1 MVQRAGR
8 LPHQYRSGEG
18 RLTILSLD
26 YAPSLKRTEASVVTK
41 VRRLRPPCRM
51 HVSVGQKVEAGRTLA
66 ILEEPGQSHM
76 IVLGDTNLAM
86 PADILLT
93 YLGFDYIGCVRKRT
107 GEHVSKGEILARRK
121 PLASKERIYRS
132 PYEGVLYLLRE
143 PGVVGIRE
151 IREIN
156 VTAFIPG
163 TVSSIVP
170 DREIALE
177 TPAAVIQ
184 GTYGI
189 GGETSGEL
197 RVVVDSPSQ
206 IARVDVLTPHDKDR
220 ILVCGSSLQTGFLE
234 KAKNVGARGIVVAG
248 MSDEELSSF
257 VGFGPGMITGN
268 ERVGLTLIMT
278 EGFGGLPMLD
288 TTFDILKRFQ
298 GKVAYIN
305 GSTQMR
311 AGVLRP
317 EVIIPRDDLTIE
329 DCRRTP
335 SNSKELGIGR
345 RVRILGGQYFGR
357 VGLVSSSPTVT
368 RLETGSETQTFKV
381 ELEGLGSKLIPRSN
395 VEPLD

>member
-1 MVQRAGR
+1 V
-8 LPHQYRSGEG
+8 
-18 RLTILSLD
+18 TILSLD
-26 YAPSLKRTEASVVTK
+26 FAGLKRTEASVVTK
-41 VRRLRPPCRM
+41 VRRLRPPCRI

-66 ILEEPGQSHM
+66 IVEEPGQGRM
-76 IVLGDTNLAM
+76 ILLGDTHLAM

-93 YLGFDYIGCVRKRT
+93 YLGFDYISCVQKKT

-132 PYEGVLYLLRE
+132 PYGGIIYLLRE

-151 IREIN
+151 IREVN

-163 TVSSIVP
+163 TVSNIIP

-177 TPAAVIQ
+177 TPAAVVQ

-197 RVVVDSPSQ
+197 HMVVDSPTQ
-206 IARVDVLTPHDKDR
+206 VARVDVLTPNDEGR
-220 ILVCGSSLQTGFLE
+220 ILVCGSSLQAGFLE
-234 KAKNVGARGIVVAG
+234 KAKNIGVKGIIVAG
-248 MSDEELSSF
+248 LSDEELSRF
-257 VGFGPGMITGN
+257 VGFGPGMITGS
-268 ERVGLTLIMT
+268 EHVGLTLIMT

-298 GKVAYIN
+298 GRIAYIN

-311 AGVLRP
+311 AGVMRP
-317 EVIIPRDDLTIE
+317 EIIIPRDDLTVE

-335 SNSKELGIGR
+335 SNSKELGIGT
-345 RVRILGGQYFGR
+345 RVRILGGPYFGR
-357 VGLVSSSPTVT
+357 VGLVSSSPKLT
-368 RLETGSETQTFKV
+368 RLETDSEVQAFEV
-381 ELEGLGSKLIPRSN
+381 EIEGLGSKIIPKTN
-395 VEPLD
+395 IEPLN